1 MSVPRLS
8 LRILRGGG
16 DTAEESGAAER
27 SRCGAHLKCETV
39 HIGGGR
45 GERCAVS
52 HEKLTRKHNPE
63 CTCELLPR
71 RQDGTANACVL
82 HRQIAQDNTR
92 RNGNHCA
99 VADTE
104 DKQREDDKGNRSGQA
119 RDCTKQHGED
129 TRAGTDRSADQYAR
143 RRELP
148 HECGACGR
156 GEDESSADR
165 HKDEPR
171 RLWCEFTDILQVETE
186 HDKEGDN
193 GGVQAYIEKN
203 SDRIATIT
211 KEPKRISKLLLVCP
225 MCSVLACGQRPAAN
239 AGDQADWHVGKEN
252 HAPTESEEIPC
263 GNPAAEYLP
272 HDLPESDGYAEC
284 G

>member
-1 MSVPRLS
+1 M
-8 LRILRGGG
+8 RGGG
-16 DTAEESGAAER
+16 DTAEESGAAEC
-27 SRCGAHLKCETV
+27 SRCGAHLKGETV

-52 HEKLTRKHNPE
+52 HEKLTREHNPKR
-63 CTCELLPR
+63 TRKLLSR
-71 RQDGTANACVL
+71 RQDGTADACVL
-82 HRQIAQDNTR
+82 HRQIAQDNPR
-92 RNGNHCA
+92 CNGNHCA

-104 DKQREDDKGNRSGQA
+104 DKQRENDEGNRSGQP
-119 RDCTKQHGED
+119 RDRAEQDGED
-129 TRAGTDRSADQYAR
+129 ARAGTDRSADQYAR

-148 HECGACGR
+148 HECRTCGR
-156 GEDESSADR
+156 GEDESRTDC

-171 RLWCEFTDILQVETE
+171 RLRCEVTDILQVETE

-225 MCSVLACGQRPAAN
+225 MCSVWACGQRPAAN
-239 AGDQADWHVGKEN
+239 AGDQADRHVGKEN

-272 HDLPESDGYAEC
+272 HDLSESDGHAEC